1 MSYNTDLQEN
11 NTTLRVILDT
21 VNNLPPK
28 ENTSVS
34 LQAKTVTPK
43 TSVVEVT
50 PDSGYGGLSKV
61 TVSAI
66 QTETKNITQN
76 GTYTPSAGK
85 YFSSVT
91 VNASTGTTLP
101 DGAIVVQIV
110 KGAQASTQVG
120 SGYSLSVTYGDDVDI
135 NDSLALAFVGTTQSL
150 SNISDTTDFSVLQG
164 KYIRSGSSYGT
175 TTGTFYYIP
184 NGSTFTVGGSSMSK
198 TLTCD
203 KAQKVSIEKIN
214 L

>member
-11 NTTLRVILDT
+11 NTTLRTILDDI
-21 VNNLPPK
+21 NNLPDK
-28 ENTSVS
+28 SNS
-34 LQAKTVTPK
+34 TVTLQEKEVYPK

-61 TVSAI
+61 TINAI

-91 VNASTGTTLP
+91 VNAPTGTTLP

-110 KGAQASTQVG
+110 KGVQASTQVG
-120 SGYSLSVTYGDDVDI
+120 SGYSLSITYGDDVDI
-135 NDSLALAFVGTTQSL
+135 NDSLALAFVGTTKTL
-150 SNISDTTDFSVLQG
+150 SSISDTTDFSVLQG
-164 KYIRSGSSYGT
+164 KYVRSGSSYSS

-184 NGSTFTVGGSSMSK
+184 TGSTFTVGGQSMSK

-203 KAQKVSIEKIN
+203 KAQKVSIKKIN